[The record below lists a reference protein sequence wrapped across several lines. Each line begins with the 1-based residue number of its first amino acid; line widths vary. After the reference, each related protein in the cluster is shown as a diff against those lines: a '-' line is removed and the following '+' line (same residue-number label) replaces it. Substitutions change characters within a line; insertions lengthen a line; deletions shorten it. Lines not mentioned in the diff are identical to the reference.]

1 MKSMIVNM
9 KSMKGIKYTIKK
21 KKLYP
26 VKKKKPAKKTKSLKK
41 RKPRTR
47 RKNPKKMLGRGRI
60 YTSEGDFLE
69 DETLKMGD
77 YEIFRKMSGSIG
89 SETEREIYQILMQH
103 PNKNIVKVYQ
113 VGPQYIDMEMLN
125 TDLSGVDPDKIK
137 RDMLQAKDFLQ
148 GLGIMY
154 IDWKPDNIGIGA
166 DGELKLFDFDV
177 SGLASTATGKWMKDG
192 EPLQY
197 YSYRKAVEHGFTTPK
212 EIDDYAFEYGFPTT

>member
-1 MKSMIVNM
+1 
-9 KSMKGIKYTIKK
+9 MKGAKCTIKRRTP
-21 KKLYP
+21 YP
-26 VKKKKPAKKTKSLKK
+26 VKKKKHAKK
-41 RKPRTR
+41 RKTMKQRNPRTR
-47 RKNPKKMLGRGRI
+47 SKNLKKMLGRGRI
-60 YTSEGDFLE
+60 YTSDGDFLE
-69 DETLKMGD
+69 DETLKVGD
-77 YEIFRKMSGSIG
+77 RDIFRKMSGSIG
-89 SETEREIYQILMQH
+89 SETEREIYKILMQH

-137 RDMLQAKDFLQ
+137 RDMLQVKDFLQ

-154 IDWKPDNIGIGA
+154 IDWKTDNIGIGA

-177 SGLASTATGKWMKDG
+177 SGLASTATGKWIKDR

-197 YSYRKAVEHGFTTPK
+197 YSYKKAVEHGFTRPK